1 VRHNADVVPHRDPLT
16 GLPTLSW
23 PRDEWS
29 DFYSSVPKFDTIIY
43 FDVDTLSCVND
54 LYGRDEADNR
64 LRSVA
69 NAIRESIPAEYPVL
83 RFSGDEFLA
92 LVSSSRFGESELK
105 ALQGRLVDRSLRIE
119 ADYTNV
125 DHFSVSC
132 VMANVSNL
140 ASREELGR
148 MVDEMA
154 DVIRAAKDPL
164 INRKYRRQNVLVLHG
179 AA

>member
-1 VRHNADVVPHRDPLT
+1 MT

-69 NAIRESIPAEYPVL
+69 NAIRESIPAEYPVCL
-83 RFSGDEFLA
+83 LYTSDAADE
-92 LVSSSRFGESELK
+92 
-105 ALQGRLVDRSLRIE
+105 
-119 ADYTNV
+119 
-125 DHFSVSC
+125 
-132 VMANVSNL
+132 
-140 ASREELGR
+140 
-148 MVDEMA
+148 
-154 DVIRAAKDPL
+154 
-164 INRKYRRQNVLVLHG
+164 
-179 AA
+179 

>member
-1 VRHNADVVPHRDPLT
+1 MRHRDPLT
-16 GLPTLSW
+16 GLPTISW

-29 DFYSSVPKFDTIIY
+29 EFHSSVPTFDTIIY

-54 LYGRDEADNR
+54 LYGRDEADKR
-64 LRSVA
+64 LRLVA
-69 NAIRESIPAEYPVL
+69 NAIRDSIPPEYPVL

-92 LVSSSRFGESELK
+92 LVSSTRFGESELK

-132 VMANVSNL
+132 VMANVFNL
-140 ASREELGR
+140 DNREKLGR
-148 MVDEMA
+148 MADEMA
-154 DVIRAAKDPL
+154 DTIRTAKEHL
-164 INRKYRRQNVLVLHG
+164 FNRKYRRQNVLVLHN